1 MSKSLIRLVSNTKPF
16 NSVESGILEHMYE
29 IFDGYIKRNGLS
41 TLIRHKF
48 KELYSL
54 NKEELMYFY
63 SLYKLNY
70 VNSGDFSKVQN
81 VEVPKMYDFN
91 VNYIQ
96 DVSAYNS
103 IDHNVIAANDS
114 DAAEA
119 MEYDFDYGTEEVS
132 SYVDDELTVG
142 DYMGVFDSEITHNLS
157 KPINETVKIIKNIL
171 NEYKKYKK

>member
-1 MSKSLIRLVSNTKPF
+1 
-16 NSVESGILEHMYE
+16 
-29 IFDGYIKRNGLS
+29 
-41 TLIRHKF
+41 
-48 KELYSL
+48 
-54 NKEELMYFY
+54 MYFY

-91 VNYIQ
+91 VNYLQ

-119 MEYDFDYGTEEVS
+119 MEYDFGYGTEEVS

-142 DYMGVFDSEITHNLS
+142 DYMDVFDSEITHNLS

>member
-29 IFDGYIKRNGLS
+29 MFDGDIKRNGLS
-41 TLIRHKF
+41 TLIRYKF

-63 SLYKLNY
+63 ALYKLNY
-70 VNSGDFSKVQN
+70 VKSGDFSKVQN

-96 DVSAYNS
+96 DVNAYNS
-103 IDHNVIAANDS
+103 IDHNVIAAD
-114 DAAEA
+114 DFGAAEA
-119 MEYDFDYGTEEVS
+119 MEYDFDHDTEEVS
-132 SYVDDELTVG
+132 SYIDDNVSIG
-142 DYMGVFDSEITHNLS
+142 DYLDVFDSEITHNLG